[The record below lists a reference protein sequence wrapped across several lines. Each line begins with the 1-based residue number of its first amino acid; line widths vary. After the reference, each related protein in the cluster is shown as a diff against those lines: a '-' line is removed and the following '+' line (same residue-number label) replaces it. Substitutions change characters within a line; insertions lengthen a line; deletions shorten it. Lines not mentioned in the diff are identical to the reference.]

1 MKILNTKFGRQAIAA
16 ALILSAMAS
25 MSLGA
30 FAAEPSAE
38 TAADEAVV
46 AGYLPPQDESIMT
59 QGDIALHS
67 SDAQTTAERDPNYG
81 GYAAPVEDPIQGNVM
96 MIAETGDAQTS
107 ESTIASNPA
116 YSARYTVKGLLGKQ
130 VLYTASV
137 KDQVLTLSVPEDV
150 ATFRATVG
158 EMRKLMDNGV
168 RTVVLTT
175 NKASTTLNLSL
186 LCEGQ
191 RDTTKVTLRHIG
203 SSAVLHVGL
212 RCRRD
217 LLVGRDSNYG
227 GYASPVENPI
237 QGNVMMISDETPLPS
252 DTPVEKSEARYTVKG
267 LLGKQVLY
275 TARQE
280 GRVLTL
286 DVPDDNA
293 TFRTTILD
301 MQTLMNQGVSTLVLK
316 TDKTSTTLN
325 LTLLCQGQKPGT
337 RVTLRHL
344 GSSAHL
350 TVGFRGR
357 RDLIVGR

>member
-1 MKILNTKFGRQAIAA
+1 MRLLNKNTARRAAAAA
-16 ALILSAMAS
+16 ALLTMTAAMS
-25 MSLGA
+25 VGA
-30 FAAEPSAE
+30 FAADAE
-38 TAADEAVV
+38 DATV
-46 AGYLPPQDESIMT
+46 AGYLPPQSSEVMV

-67 SDAQTTAERDPNYG
+67 DVPVGEVDPNYG
-81 GYAAPVEDPIQGNVM
+81 GYASPVENPIQGNVM
-96 MIAETGDAQTS
+96 MISDETPLPSDTPVEKS
-107 ESTIASNPA
+107 E
-116 YSARYTVKGLLGKQ
+116 ARYTVKGLLGKQ

-191 RDTTKVTLRHIG
+191 RDTTKVTLRHIS

-237 QGNVMMISDETPLPS
+237 QGNVMMIAETGDAQTS
-252 DTPVEKSEARYTVKG
+252 S
-267 LLGKQVLY
+267 
-275 TARQE
+275 
-280 GRVLTL
+280 GR
-286 DVPDDNA
+286 
-293 TFRTTILD
+293 
-301 MQTLMNQGVSTLVLK
+301 
-316 TDKTSTTLN
+316 
-325 LTLLCQGQKPGT
+325 
-337 RVTLRHL
+337 
-344 GSSAHL
+344 
-350 TVGFRGR
+350 
-357 RDLIVGR
+357 

>member
-1 MKILNTKFGRQAIAA
+1 MKILNTKLARQAIAA
-16 ALILSAMAS
+16 ALVLSAAAA
-25 MSLGA
+25 MSVGA
-30 FAAEPSAE
+30 FAAEGEAD
-38 TAADEAVV
+38 TAALTEDVTV
-46 AGYLPPQDESIMT
+46 AGYLPPQDESTMV

-67 SDAQTTAERDPNYG
+67 ADVAVGEADPTYG
-81 GYAAPVEDPIQGNVM
+81 GYASPVENPIQGNVM

-168 RTVVLTT
+168 RTVVLMT

-191 RDTTKVTLRHIG
+191 SDTTKVTLRHIG

-237 QGNVMMISDETPLPS
+237 QGNVMMIDETG
-252 DTPVEKSEARYTVKG
+252 DA
-267 LLGKQVLY
+267 
-275 TARQE
+275 
-280 GRVLTL
+280 
-286 DVPDDNA
+286 
-293 TFRTTILD
+293 
-301 MQTLMNQGVSTLVLK
+301 QTS
-316 TDKTSTTLN
+316 
-325 LTLLCQGQKPGT
+325 
-337 RVTLRHL
+337 
-344 GSSAHL
+344 
-350 TVGFRGR
+350 
-357 RDLIVGR
+357 VGR

>member
-1 MKILNTKFGRQAIAA
+1 MRLLNKNTARRAAAAA
-16 ALILSAMAS
+16 ALLTMTAAMS
-25 MSLGA
+25 VGA
-30 FAAEPSAE
+30 FAADD
-38 TAADEAVV
+38 TVV
-46 AGYLPPQDESIMT
+46 AGYLPPQAESVMT

-67 SDAQTTAERDPNYG
+67 D
-81 GYAAPVEDPIQGNVM
+81 
-96 MIAETGDAQTS
+96 
-107 ESTIASNPA
+107 
-116 YSARYTVKGLLGKQ
+116 
-130 VLYTASV
+130 
-137 KDQVLTLSVPEDV
+137 VP
-150 ATFRATVG
+150 VG
-158 EMRKLMDNGV
+158 EVDP
-168 RTVVLTT
+168 
-175 NKASTTLNLSL
+175 
-186 LCEGQ
+186 
-191 RDTTKVTLRHIG
+191 
-203 SSAVLHVGL
+203 
-212 RCRRD
+212 
-217 LLVGRDSNYG
+217 NYG

-237 QGNVMMISDETPLPS
+237 QGNVMMISDEAPLPS

-286 DVPDDNA
+286 DAPDDNA

-325 LTLLCQGQKPGT
+325 LTLLCQGQKSGT

>member
-1 MKILNTKFGRQAIAA
+1 MRLLNKKFARKTAAA
-16 ALILSAMAS
+16 ALVLATAAT
-25 MSLGA
+25 LATGA
-30 FAAEPSAE
+30 FAAE
-38 TAADEAVV
+38 DDGVV
-46 AGYLPPQDESIMT
+46 AGYMPPQEVMV

-67 SDAQTTAERDPNYG
+67 A
-81 GYAAPVEDPIQGNVM
+81 
-96 MIAETGDAQTS
+96 
-107 ESTIASNPA
+107 
-116 YSARYTVKGLLGKQ
+116 
-130 VLYTASV
+130 
-137 KDQVLTLSVPEDV
+137 DV
-150 ATFRATVG
+150 AVG
-158 EMRKLMDNGV
+158 EVDP
-168 RTVVLTT
+168 
-175 NKASTTLNLSL
+175 
-186 LCEGQ
+186 
-191 RDTTKVTLRHIG
+191 
-203 SSAVLHVGL
+203 
-212 RCRRD
+212 
-217 LLVGRDSNYG
+217 NYG

-286 DVPDDNA
+286 DAPDDNA

-316 TDKTSTTLN
+316 TGKTSTTLN
-325 LTLLCQGQKPGT
+325 LTLLCQDQKPGT